1 MEKPD
6 YGNWVPH
13 KVLLFFL
20 FASIVSYFV
29 TYSLDTRPLEGV
41 FKIASLLFLG
51 FIYLEYAYWLLEKDD
66 KSMQRQ
72 LWNLLIDQLKWDG
85 RGKAL
90 DIGTGGGPMAI
101 LLARKDPESL
111 VKCIDYW
118 GEPWTYSR
126 QKCVRNEVAALR
138 PALAG

>member
-6 YGNWVPH
+6 YGNWVPQ

-20 FASIVSYFV
+20 FASIVSYLV

-51 FIYLEYAYWLLEKDD
+51 FFIYLEYAYWLLEKDD

-72 LWNLLIDQLKWDG
+72 LWNLLIDQLKWDEG
-85 RGKAL
+85 GKPS
-90 DIGTGGGPMAI
+90 T
-101 LLARKDPESL
+101 
-111 VKCIDYW
+111 
-118 GEPWTYSR
+118 
-126 QKCVRNEVAALR
+126 
-138 PALAG
+138 